1 VQLLLAASSS
11 RSLAEHCMRLGVA
24 RVLCVCPLLVSRTV
38 GMSSPGTPVTRAAR
52 LTDGLSAFAHT
63 MATPPL
69 DSTPAKGEAAA
80 PQSATKSN
88 ASRKRKIILDT
99 PPTDWRETW
108 DLIIELRSDRTAVVD
123 SMGCE
128 SAAAVC
134 ADDNERAYHS
144 LISLM
149 LSSQTKDTMNFLVM
163 TRLREW
169 GLSVAS
175 VSAVPE
181 DRLRELIY
189 GVGFHNNKVKHI
201 KASTEIIIDQ
211 HGGRVPATLDELLA
225 LPGVGP
231 KMALIQMN
239 VAVGQCVGISVDTH
253 VHRISNQ
260 LGWTGDTAT
269 KQPEKTREALES
281 WMPRDVWPHINL
293 VMVGL
298 GQEVQTEKTKL
309 LRKCV
314 ACSDPPRA
322 LELMTKLGL
331 DIDKEMKKAG
341 LALSPLRS

>member
-1 VQLLLAASSS
+1 
-11 RSLAEHCMRLGVA
+11 
-24 RVLCVCPLLVSRTV
+24 
-38 GMSSPGTPVTRAAR
+38 
-52 LTDGLSAFAHT
+52 
-63 MATPPL
+63 
-69 DSTPAKGEAAA
+69 
-80 PQSATKSN
+80 
-88 ASRKRKIILDT
+88 
-99 PPTDWRETW
+99 
-108 DLIIELRSDRTAVVD
+108 
-123 SMGCE
+123 MGCE